1 MRTPIALSLL
11 LVVACGTS
19 SSEKKPEKKPEAP
32 PAPPLPALLPVSEP
46 NDPPRVSDA
55 PPVLLTGARIYTLT
69 GETIDEGYVLVVD
82 GRIKSV
88 DTGAPP
94 AAVTSTKG
102 VTVIDARGKFITP
115 GIIDTHS
122 HMGVYPFP
130 SANAHLDGN
139 EATSPVTSEVWA
151 EHSFWPQDPALVRAL
166 AGGVTTIQVLPGS
179 ANLIGGRSFVAKM
192 HLDQTSARAMRFPG
206 APQGL
211 KMACGENP
219 KRVYMTRGPST
230 RMGNVAGYRA
240 AFQKAVD
247 YRRRWQKWE
256 RDVAHYETKRA
267 FAKTDVEKAKVG
279 DPPDP
284 PARDF
289 QSETLMGVL
298 DGKILVHNHC
308 YRADEMAIMLD
319 LAEQYGF
326 HIRSFHH
333 ALEAYK
339 LRDRLAKAGTA
350 TSTWADWWGFKLE
363 AYDGIPYNAAL
374 LHEAGARTIIHS
386 DSSTDVRRLNQEAAK
401 ALAAGRELGI
411 ALTDEDALAW
421 ITKNAAWALGVDDQ
435 VGTIAPGKMADLV
448 VWNAHPLSVYARAER
463 VLVDGVIAYERRAE
477 EMPRPSDFEVGR

>member
-1 MRTPIALSLL
+1 MRTLIVLALV

-19 SSEKKPEKKPEAP
+19 SYDKKAAKPEQP
-32 PAPPLPALLPVSEP
+32 PAPPLKALLPISEP
-46 NDPPRVSDA
+46 ADA
-55 PPVLLTGARIYTLT
+55 PPLPHPPPMLLTGARIYTIA
-69 GETIDEGYVLVVD
+69 GATIDDGYVVVKD
-82 GRIKSV
+82 GLIHVVGK
-88 DTGAPP
+88 GAPP
-94 AAVTSTKG
+94 TTVTSMQGLT
-102 VTVIDARGKFITP
+102 TIDVRGKFITP

-130 SANAHLDGN
+130 NANAHLDGN

-247 YRRRWQKWE
+247 YRRRWQRWE
-256 RDVAHYETKRA
+256 RDAAHYETKRA

-284 PARDF
+284 PTRDF
-289 QSETLMGVL
+289 QAETLMAVL

-363 AYDGIPYNAAL
+363 AYDGIPYNASM
-374 LHEAGARTIIHS
+374 LHEAGVRTIIHS
-386 DSSTDVRRLNQEAAK
+386 DSSTDIRRLNQEAAK

-411 ALTDEDALAW
+411 ALTDEDALSW
-421 ITKNAAWALGVDDQ
+421 ITTNPAWALGVDDKT
-435 VGTIAPGKMADLV
+435 GTITPGKMADLV
-448 VWNAHPLSVYARAER
+448 VWSALPLSVYARVER
-463 VLVDGVIAYERRAE
+463 VLIDGKVAYEKRDE
-477 EMPRPSDFEVGR
+477 EMPRLSDFEVGR

>member
-1 MRTPIALSLL
+1 MRTPFILALL

-19 SSEKKPEKKPEAP
+19 SSDKKAGKSDAP
-32 PAPPLPALLPVSEP
+32 PAPPLKPVLPVSEP
-46 NDPPRVSDA
+46 ADPPL
-55 PPVLLTGARIYTLT
+55 PPPPPPTLLTGARIYTLA
-69 GETIDEGYVLVVD
+69 GETIDDGYVLIVD
-82 GRIKSV
+82 GRIHTVGK
-88 DTGAPP
+88 GAPP
-94 AAVTSTKG
+94 AAVSSTKG

-130 SANAHLDGN
+130 NANAHQDGN

-267 FAKTDVEKAKVG
+267 FAKSDVDKAKVG

-284 PARDF
+284 PTRDF

-319 LAEQYGF
+319 LADQYGF

-339 LRDRLAKAGTA
+339 LRDRLAVAGTA

-374 LHEAGARTIIHS
+374 LQEAGARVIIHS
-386 DSSTDVRRLNQEAAK
+386 DSSTDIRRLNQEAAK

-411 ALTDEDALAW
+411 ALIDEDALAW
-421 ITKNAAWALGVDDQ
+421 ITKNPAWALGVDDQ
-435 VGTIAPGKMADLV
+435 VGTIEVGKMADLV
-448 VWNAHPLSVYARAER
+448 IWSAPPLSVYARAER
-463 VLVDGVIAYERRAE
+463 VFVDGVSAYEKVAE
-477 EMPRPSDFEVGR
+477 EMPRVSDFEVGR